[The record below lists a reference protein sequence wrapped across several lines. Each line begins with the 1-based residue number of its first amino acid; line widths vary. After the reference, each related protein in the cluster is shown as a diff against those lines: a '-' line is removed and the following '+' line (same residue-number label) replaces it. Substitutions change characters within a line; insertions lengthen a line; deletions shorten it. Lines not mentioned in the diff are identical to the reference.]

1 MPMSEG
7 EKLLMLIEEMVD
19 LKVQLR
25 AGVPVGTKPDLVQ
38 LVAKKRYEDQQRLG
52 VVREQIVALLNN

>member
-1 MPMSEG
+1 
-7 EKLLMLIEEMVD
+7 
-19 LKVQLR
+19 
-25 AGVPVGTKPDLVQ
+25 VPVGTKPDLVQ